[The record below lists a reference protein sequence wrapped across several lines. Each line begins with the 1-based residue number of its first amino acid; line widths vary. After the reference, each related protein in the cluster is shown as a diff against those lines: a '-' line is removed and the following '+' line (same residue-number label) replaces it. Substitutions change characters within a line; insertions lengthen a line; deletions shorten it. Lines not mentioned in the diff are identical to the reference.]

1 MNFESLVCR
10 HEQAIQTVTQSDREV
25 DRCSHTDADIYT
37 NQTKGDKWQ
46 TSHISTHPPPP
57 PLGLSSW
64 MIFDESWT
72 CWSRNPCR
80 RTTRPE
86 RHFCSVWR
94 ASCVIYD
101 LVMRQHSG
109 QLDKGYS
116 SKMRLSWLLL
126 PWEDEGLD
134 VASGDF
140 DRCVNGIH
148 KRGVF
153 FLSTLS
159 EVDSDVCVGLII
171 SLYLKVIIDQFLVL
185 IYKTTNDNQIA
196 KLIKKSR

>member
-148 KRGVF
+148 KEGCF